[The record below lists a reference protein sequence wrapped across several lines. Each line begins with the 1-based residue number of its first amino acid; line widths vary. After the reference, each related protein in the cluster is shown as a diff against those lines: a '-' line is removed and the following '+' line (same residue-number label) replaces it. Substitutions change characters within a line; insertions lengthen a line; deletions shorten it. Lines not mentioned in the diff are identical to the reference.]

1 MSTPHPFG
9 PPMPDEYLLAHYRK
23 IHDRNRQL
31 MLRSQL
37 RARYGLSS
45 LRPLS
50 QPSWWRSL
58 ISFLKGN

>member
-1 MSTPHPFG
+1 
-9 PPMPDEYLLAHYRK
+9 MPDEYLLAHYRK